1 MKGKM
6 VKRLLAVG
14 LSIAMAAYVNWAKE
28 FLWTTEGWTE
38 DFGERKIAP

>member
-14 LSIAMAAYVNWAKE
+14 LSIAMAV
-28 FLWTTEGWTE
+28 TTEPQE
-38 DFGERKIAP
+38 IFHRNLKERTQRNRV